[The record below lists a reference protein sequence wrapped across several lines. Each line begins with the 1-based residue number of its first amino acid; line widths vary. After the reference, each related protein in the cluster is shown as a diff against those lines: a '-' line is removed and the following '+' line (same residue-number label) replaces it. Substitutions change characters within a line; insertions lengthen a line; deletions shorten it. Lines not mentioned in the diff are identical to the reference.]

1 MFPAA
6 LFRLGAVQGFPV
18 SFFVTS
24 FFENGSKKTVNFSH
38 IATSQRSVF
47 GYSVFSNLPAANGL
61 SKPFADASP
70 QGISAFVT
78 KHSRSG
84 KPQLLSKTPPMNR
97 HPIPY
102 PIEIAISGAGIFS

>member
-1 MFPAA
+1 VFPAV

-24 FFENGSKKTVNFSH
+24 FFENGSKKTVDFSH

-61 SKPFADASP
+61 SKPFADGKSTGDKRFRDETFALRQAP
-70 QGISAFVT
+70 IIIEDSANERIANT
-78 KHSRSG
+78 
-84 KPQLLSKTPPMNR
+84 
-97 HPIPY
+97 IPH
-102 PIEIAISGAGIFS
+102 

>member
-61 SKPFADASP
+61 SKPFAD
-70 QGISAFVT
+70 
-78 KHSRSG
+78 
-84 KPQLLSKTPPMNR
+84 SKSTGDKRFRDETFELRQAPIIIENSVNERTANITP
-97 HPIPY
+97 H
-102 PIEIAISGAGIFS
+102 